1 MRQMR
6 MYGYGAPSPTVTG
19 SSTYGHRLQPMRLR
33 GPPPTAAGSTSYG
46 CSSPHL
52 RLQVQEK
59 DVVMVIHE
67 HGSMQL
73 KDLVAEF
80 RPLFGIEK
88 EGKTNFMAIVK
99 KVGMVSSVGIVSM
112 ATS

>member
-1 MRQMR
+1 MR
-6 MYGYGAPSPTVTG
+6 MYGYGLRHLRLQDPPPTVTG
-19 SSTYGHRLQPMRLR
+19 CNPCGYAAHHF
-33 GPPPTAAGSTSYG
+33 TAAGSTSYG

>member
-1 MRQMR
+1 MR
-6 MYGYGAPSPTVTG
+6 S
-19 SSTYGHRLQPMRLR
+19 R

-80 RPLFGIEK
+80 KPLFGIEK
-88 EGKTNFMAIVK
+88 EGKANFMAIVK
-99 KVGMVSSVGIVSM
+99 KVGMVSSVGIVRNGS
-112 ATS
+112 TEYSKRSTGRC